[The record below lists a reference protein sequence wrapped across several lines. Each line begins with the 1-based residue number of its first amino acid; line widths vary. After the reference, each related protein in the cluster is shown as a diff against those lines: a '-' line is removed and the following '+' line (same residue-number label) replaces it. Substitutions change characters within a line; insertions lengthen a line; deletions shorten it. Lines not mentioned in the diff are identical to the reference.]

1 MPHTTRIAIAIDSI
15 SIAHCP
21 TIKSGN
27 GPTQNACPS
36 ASKGMVHGTTLLQY
50 QYYSYSSQLWKG
62 HMGATSQRVI
72 ITAEVICDPLV
83 VNGESDTE

>member
-1 MPHTTRIAIAIDSI
+1 MLIYGYTYFTSSKTWHQMPHTTRIAIAIDSI

-50 QYYSYSSQLWKG
+50 QYYSYSSQL
-62 HMGATSQRVI
+62 
-72 ITAEVICDPLV
+72 
-83 VNGESDTE
+83 